1 MTIPVPREHGA
12 WAMLGLSGAA
22 GWLASPSGSAAAGV
36 LALAGILGAF
46 FAQAAWLARESSG
59 RLWMAEILVAATATA
74 VAGFR
79 QGLGYWPLVAAV
91 GAVAGLAQWARFRQA
106 KGGRVRLAAF
116 GSHLAGAASL
126 AGCAAIVGSA
136 RGGADTGPLLFLWW
150 TLALA
155 FAGGVFLV
163 QATMPGRER
172 SAVGLVAVAVAAI
185 ATVAL
190 VASPGRLHVALALSP
205 ILLRCLLVPLLRR
218 RPIGWKRTG
227 WLETALGVWTVFWLA

>member
-1 MTIPVPREHGA
+1 MTIPIPREHGA

-22 GWLASPSGSAAAGV
+22 GWLASPSGDALAGI
-36 LALAGILGAF
+36 LALAGIFAAF

-59 RLWMAEILVAATATA
+59 RLWMVEILVAATATA
-74 VAGFR
+74 VVGFR
-79 QGLGYWPLVAAV
+79 QGMVFVWVCAAV
-91 GAVAGLAQWARFRQA
+91 GMLAALAQWARFREA
-106 KGGRVRLAAF
+106 KGGRVRFAAF

-126 AGCAAIVGSA
+126 AGCAAIVGA
-136 RGGADTGPLLFLWW
+136 ACGGDQPQALLFLWW

-155 FAGGVFLV
+155 FCAGVFLV

-185 ATVAL
+185 ATVAS
-190 VASPGRLHVALALSP
+190 VAAPARIQVALALSP
-205 ILLRCLLVPLLRR
+205 ILLRCLLVPPLRR

-227 WLETALGVWTVFWLA
+227 WLETALGVWTVFWLV

>member
-12 WAMLGLSGAA
+12 WVMLGLSGAA
-22 GWLASPSGSAAAGV
+22 GWLASPSGSASSGI

-74 VAGFR
+74 VVGFR
-79 QGLGYWPLVAAV
+79 QGMVFVWVCAAV
-91 GAVAGLAQWARFRQA
+91 GVLAALAQWARFREA

-126 AGCAAIVGSA
+126 AGCAAMVGAARGSA
-136 RGGADTGPLLFLWW
+136 QPQELLFLWW

-155 FAGGVFLV
+155 FGAGVFLV

-172 SAVGLVAVAVAAI
+172 SMVGLVVVAI
-185 ATVAL
+185 ASIATLSL
-190 VASPGRLHVALALSP
+190 VAGEDRVHVALAFAP
-205 ILLRCLLVPLLRR
+205 ILLRCLLVPVLRR

-227 WLETALGVWTVFWLA
+227 WLETVFGVWTVAWLA

>member
-12 WAMLGLSGAA
+12 WVMLGLSGTA
-22 GWLASPSGSAAAGV
+22 GWLASPSGSVVAGV
-36 LALAGILGAF
+36 FALAGILAAF

-59 RLWMAEILVAATATA
+59 RLWMAEILAAATASS
-74 VAGFR
+74 VVGFR
-79 QGLGYWPLVAAV
+79 QGAGYLLVCAAV

-126 AGCAAIVGSA
+126 AGCAAIVGAA
-136 RGGADTGPLLFLWW
+136 RGGDLRELLVLWW

-155 FAGGVFLV
+155 FGAGVFLV

-172 SAVGLVAVAVAAI
+172 SVVGLVVVAAASI
-185 ATVAL
+185 ATLAL

-205 ILLRCLLVPLLRR
+205 ILLRCLLVPVLRR
-218 RPIGWKRTG
+218 RPIGWKRIG
-227 WLETALGVWTVFWLA
+227 WLETVLGVWTVAWLS